1 MRPGPQSTPPKK
13 GMNKQTVKRV
23 IALFAE
29 HKPTLALIVVL
40 VLASAATG
48 ILPPYYLKKIVDE
61 GFGPRNLSVVTHY
74 TLLTLA
80 ATLGATGF
88 NLAYGY
94 LSVLV
99 GQRILKDIRNR
110 LFEHLQGMGLK
121 FFTSTRTGEIQSRLI
136 GDVAGVQGVL
146 SDTLANFLS
155 NVAIVISTLIGMIAM
170 DWRLTLL
177 SVGILPLFALLSA
190 RLGIKLGD
198 LRTQS
203 AKQNADLSSTMQETL
218 SVSGILLLKTT
229 GQSKRAL
236 DRFVTENDAL
246 TSTQIRSMSIL
257 RLFFNLIPLTF
268 QLTPALVYWLAG
280 YFMAQPSGT
289 GLTIGLIVAFTALQS
304 RLFFPLTS
312 LMNIQVEVISGMSL
326 FDRVYEY
333 LDMPHDIREVEH
345 PTEIDINKAK
355 GEVAF
360 TDVTFKHDPDGADLT
375 LDHVTFIAKPGER
388 VALVGASGAGKTT
401 MAFLIPRLH
410 DPLSGTVSIDGVD
423 IRNLS
428 FQNLGRLV
436 GVVTQETYLLHDSI
450 KENLR
455 YGNPA
460 ATDNEIEAAARAAAI
475 HDHIAS
481 LPDGYETVVGERGYK
496 LSGGEKQ
503 RLAIARAILQNP
515 KVLVLDEATS
525 ALDTQTEAAVQESL
539 ARLAAGRTTFAI
551 AHRLSTVVDA
561 DRILVMDQGRLV
573 EQGTHSDLLAA
584 GGKYAELVAAQ
595 WAISGPDALT
605 PGA

>member
-1 MRPGPQSTPPKK
+1 MRPGTPPHSPKK
-13 GMNKQTVKRV
+13 GLNKQTVNRV
-23 IALFAE
+23 VALFSE
-29 HKPTLALIVVL
+29 HKPTLFLIVAL
-40 VLASAATG
+40 VLGSAATG

-80 ATLGATGF
+80 ATLGSTAF

-110 LFEHLQGMGLK
+110 LFEHLQGMGIK

-155 NVAIVISTLIGMIAM
+155 NVAIVISTLIGMIVM

-236 DRFVTENDAL
+236 ERFTNENDAL
-246 TSTQIRSMSIL
+246 TATQIRSMSIL

-289 GLTIGLIVAFTALQS
+289 GLTVGLIVAFTALQS

-326 FDRVYEY
+326 FDRIYEY
-333 LDMPHDIREVEH
+333 LDMPHDIREIENPVN
-345 PTEIDINKAK
+345 IDLTTAQ
-355 GEVAF
+355 GEVSF
-360 TDVTFKHDPDGADLT
+360 NNVTFKHDSESDELT
-375 LDHVTFIAKPGER
+375 LDHVTFTAKPGER

-401 MAFLIPRLH
+401 MAFLIPRLY
-410 DPLSGTVSIDGVD
+410 DPLEGTVSIDGVD
-423 IRNLS
+423 IRNIS

-460 ATDNEIEAAARAAAI
+460 ATDAQIEDAARAAAI
-475 HDHIAS
+475 HEHIAG
-481 LPDGYETVVGERGYK
+481 LPDGYDTVVGERGYK

-525 ALDTQTEAAVQESL
+525 ALDTQTEAVVQESL
-539 ARLAAGRTTFAI
+539 ARLAKGRTTFAI
-551 AHRLSTVVDA
+551 AHRLSTVVDS
-561 DRILVMDQGRLV
+561 DRIIVMEQGRLV
-573 EQGTHSDLLAA
+573 EQGTHAELLAS
-584 GGKYAELVAAQ
+584 GGKYSELVAAQ
-595 WAISGPDALT
+595 WAVSAPDPVT
-605 PGA
+605 KGE

>member
-80 ATLGATGF
+80 ATLGATAF

-236 DRFVTENDAL
+236 DRFVTENEAL

-345 PTEIDINKAK
+345 PTEIDISKAK
-355 GEVAF
+355 GEVSF

-375 LDHVTFIAKPGER
+375 LDHVTFTAKPGER

-410 DPLSGTVSIDGVD
+410 DPLSGAVSIDGVD

-595 WAISGPDALT
+595 WAISGPDAPT

>member
-1 MRPGPQSTPPKK
+1 MRPGSPMAPSKK

-23 IALFAE
+23 VALFAE
-29 HKPTLALIVVL
+29 HRPTLALIVVL

-48 ILPPYYLKKIVDE
+48 ILPPYYIRKIVDE
-61 GFGPRNLSVVTHY
+61 GFGPRNLDVVTHY
-74 TLLTLA
+74 TLLTLV
-80 ATLGATGF
+80 ATLGSTAF

-94 LSVLV
+94 LSVLL

-155 NVAIVISTLIGMIAM
+155 NVAIAISTLIGMIVM

-177 SVGILPLFALLSA
+177 SVGILPVFALMSA

-246 TSTQIRSMSIL
+246 TATQIRSMSIL

-280 YFMAQPSGT
+280 YFMAQPGGS

-333 LDMPHDIREVEH
+333 LDMQHDIREVAN
-345 PTEIDINKAK
+345 PTRVNIATAK
-355 GEVAF
+355 GEVSF
-360 TDVTFKHDPDGADLT
+360 TDITFKHDPDSTELT
-375 LDHVTFIAKPGER
+375 LDHVTFTAKPGER

-423 IRNLS
+423 IRNIS

-436 GVVTQETYLLHDSI
+436 GVVTQETYLLHDTI

-455 YGNPA
+455 YGNPD
-460 ATDNEIEAAARAAAI
+460 ATDLQIEDAARAAAI
-475 HDHIAS
+475 HEHIAG
-481 LPDGYETVVGERGYK
+481 LPDGYDTMVGERGYK

-539 ARLAAGRTTFAI
+539 ARLAEGRTTFAI

-561 DRILVMDQGRLV
+561 DRILVMEHGRLV
-573 EQGTHSDLLAA
+573 EQGTHTELLAA

-595 WAISGPDALT
+595 WAISGPDSNSA
-605 PGA
+605 GA

>member
-1 MRPGPQSTPPKK
+1 MRPGPQGAPPKK
-13 GMNKQTVKRV
+13 GMNKQTVQRV
-23 IALFAE
+23 VSLFAE

-80 ATLGATGF
+80 ATLGSTAF

-94 LSVLV
+94 LSVLL

-190 RLGIKLGD
+190 RLGMKLGD

-246 TSTQIRSMSIL
+246 TATQIRSMSLL

-345 PTEIDINKAK
+345 PTAIDISKAK
-355 GEVAF
+355 GEVSF
-360 TDVTFKHDPDGADLT
+360 SDVIFKHDPESPDLT
-375 LDHVTFIAKPGER
+375 LDHVTFTAMPGER

-436 GVVTQETYLLHDSI
+436 GVVTQETYLLHDTI

-460 ATDNEIEAAARAAAI
+460 ATDGQIEEAARAAAI
-475 HDHIAS
+475 HEHIAG
-481 LPDGYETVVGERGYK
+481 LPDGYDTIVGERGYK

-561 DRILVMDQGRLV
+561 DRILVMEHGRLV
-573 EQGTHSDLLAA
+573 EQGTHTELLAA

-595 WAISGPDALT
+595 WAVTGPDTTT

>member
-80 ATLGATGF
+80 ATLGATAF

-236 DRFVTENDAL
+236 DRFVTENEAL

-345 PTEIDINKAK
+345 PTEIDISKAK
-355 GEVAF
+355 GEVSF

-375 LDHVTFIAKPGER
+375 LDHVTFTAKPGER

-410 DPLSGTVSIDGVD
+410 DPLSGAVSIDGVD

-460 ATDNEIEAAARAAAI
+460 ATDNEIEEAARAAAI

-573 EQGTHSDLLAA
+573 EEGTHSDLLAA

-595 WAISGPDALT
+595 WAISGPDAPT

>member
-80 ATLGATGF
+80 ATLGATAF

-355 GEVAF
+355 GEVSF

-375 LDHVTFIAKPGER
+375 LDHVTFTAKPGER

-481 LPDGYETVVGERGYK
+481 LPEGYETVVGERGYK

-595 WAISGPDALT
+595 WAISGPDAPT

>member
-80 ATLGATGF
+80 ATLGATAF

-345 PTEIDINKAK
+345 PTEIDINSAK
-355 GEVAF
+355 GEVSF

-375 LDHVTFIAKPGER
+375 LDHVTFTAKPGER

>member
-1 MRPGPQSTPPKK
+1 MRPGSPMAPSKK

-23 IALFAE
+23 IALFSE
-29 HKPTLALIVVL
+29 HRPTLALIVVL
-40 VLASAATG
+40 VMASAATG
-48 ILPPYYLKKIVDE
+48 ILPPYYLRKIVDE
-61 GFGPRNLSVVTHY
+61 GFGPRNLDVVTHY

-80 ATLGATGF
+80 ATLGSTAF

-94 LSVLV
+94 LSVLL

-177 SVGILPLFALLSA
+177 SVGILPVFALMSA

-246 TSTQIRSMSIL
+246 TATQIRSMSIL

-333 LDMPHDIREVEH
+333 LDMPHDIREAEH
-345 PTEIDINKAK
+345 PTPVDIATAM
-355 GEVAF
+355 GEVSF
-360 TDVTFKHDPDGADLT
+360 TDVTFKHDSDSADLT
-375 LDHVTFIAKPGER
+375 LDHVTFTAKPGER

-410 DPLSGTVSIDGVD
+410 DPLTGSVSIDGVD
-423 IRNLS
+423 IRNIS

-436 GVVTQETYLLHDSI
+436 GVVTQETYLLHDTI

-455 YGNPA
+455 YGNPT
-460 ATDNEIEAAARAAAI
+460 ATDLQIEDASRAAAI
-475 HDHIAS
+475 HEHIAG
-481 LPDGYETVVGERGYK
+481 LPDGYNTIVGERGYK

-539 ARLAAGRTTFAI
+539 ARLAEGRTTFAI

-561 DRILVMDQGRLV
+561 DRILVMEHGRLV
-573 EQGTHSDLLAA
+573 EQGTHTELLAA

-595 WAISGPDALT
+595 WAISGPDSNSA
-605 PGA
+605 GA

>member
-1 MRPGPQSTPPKK
+1 
-13 GMNKQTVKRV
+13 MNKQTVKRV
-23 IALFAE
+23 ISLFAE
-29 HKPTLALIVVL
+29 HKPTLGLIVVL

-48 ILPPYYLKKIVDE
+48 ILPPYYLRKIVDE

-80 ATLGATGF
+80 ATLGSTAF

-94 LSVLV
+94 LSVLL

-236 DRFVTENDAL
+236 DRFVSENDAL
-246 TSTQIRSMSIL
+246 TATQIRSMSIL

-280 YFMAQPSGT
+280 YFMSQPSGT

-333 LDMPHDIREVEH
+333 LDMPHDIREAEH
-345 PTEIDINKAK
+345 PTPVDVSKAM

-360 TDVTFKHDPDGADLT
+360 SDVTFKHDPESTDLT
-375 LDHVTFIAKPGER
+375 LGHVTFTAKPGER

-423 IRNLS
+423 IRNIS

-460 ATDNEIEAAARAAAI
+460 ATDTQIEDAARAAAI

-481 LPDGYETVVGERGYK
+481 LPDGYDTIVGERGYK

-539 ARLAAGRTTFAI
+539 ARLAEGRTTFAI

-561 DRILVMDQGRLV
+561 DRILVMEHGRLV
-573 EQGTHSDLLAA
+573 EQGTHTQLLAA
-584 GGKYAELVAAQ
+584 SGKYAELVAAQ
-595 WAISGPDALT
+595 WAISSPDASPT
-605 PGA
+605 GA

>member
-80 ATLGATGF
+80 ATLGATAF

-345 PTEIDINKAK
+345 PTEIDISKAK
-355 GEVAF
+355 GEVSF

-375 LDHVTFIAKPGER
+375 LDHVTFTAKPGER

-460 ATDNEIEAAARAAAI
+460 ASDNEIEAAARAAAI

-561 DRILVMDQGRLV
+561 DRILVMEQGRLV

-595 WAISGPDALT
+595 WAISGPDAPT

>member
-80 ATLGATGF
+80 ATLGATAF

-355 GEVAF
+355 GEVSL

-375 LDHVTFIAKPGER
+375 LDHVTFTAKPGER

-595 WAISGPDALT
+595 WAISGPDAPT

>member
-80 ATLGATGF
+80 ATLGATAF

-345 PTEIDINKAK
+345 PTEIDISKAK
-355 GEVAF
+355 GEVSF

-375 LDHVTFIAKPGER
+375 LDHVTFTAKPGER

-410 DPLSGTVSIDGVD
+410 DPLSGTVSIDGVE

-460 ATDNEIEAAARAAAI
+460 ASDNEIEAAARAAAI

-595 WAISGPDALT
+595 WAISGPDAPT